1 MSAPSCRYRWRLP
14 LTITLASPFASRGL
28 NPADT
33 VIDTALPRDG
43 QGRVVLPGSLVQ
55 GTIRDALETIAQR
68 VSDPLTLA
76 GTARDIID
84 DIALLFGTESG
95 KRTQRNTGEATD
107 RRVNNTP
114 ERGLLAFADLAAI
127 TPEPERGE
135 GESGGQ
141 FIRVEIDDD
150 LGAVREGHIQ
160 RIELPWPI
168 GTPVTFK
175 GQIELR
181 PHAEADPARVKALLE
196 LALRLVPAFGA
207 IKSAGFGERLD
218 HKIEDAIELTATPSP
233 AARGRSD
240 VTFALGL
247 DRPFLVAATRAA
259 DNVYRGN
266 PVIPGGVIKGALAEA
281 LTAAGAMDRAMADF
295 LARLTIGHAFPASEA
310 AVNDPAKR
318 RRVPPLSLVM
328 AGKKPV
334 DILCDGGVD
343 RINEGLRFR
352 IDWKDGEEDEAFKKL
367 GWDEKQPERDVRTHT
382 AIDRERG
389 AAAWDAEAQAGML
402 YSTSAVVP
410 DEFEWLGR
418 LALDP
423 PDDDRFGL
431 VMAILEAGLPG
442 IGKTAAIAHARWLD
456 EPPPQPE
463 PLKGKAG
470 EPPCYALTL
479 QTPALLN
486 DLAALRGGTPI
497 ADDYTRYWAGLGYR
511 LVRFFAHQKLAGG
524 HLALRYPPRDDRY
537 DVYLVTDP
545 GSVFLITADPGAG
558 TAVADLKELLRRG
571 LPPDASITRRHWTEC
586 PFLPENGFGA
596 IACNVV
602 DHGRPAASVTIV
614 ATETA

>member
-1 MSAPSCRYRWRLP
+1 MSAPSRRYRWRLP

-33 VIDTALPRDG
+33 VIDTSLPRDG

-55 GTIRDALETIAQR
+55 GTIRDAIETIAKR
-68 VSDPLTLA
+68 VSGPLTLA
-76 GTARDIID
+76 GTPRNLDA
-84 DIALLFGTESG
+84 DIALLFGTASG
-95 KRTQRNTGEATD
+95 KRTPRDPGEVTD

-114 ERGLLAFADLAAI
+114 ERALLAFADLAAI

-135 GESGGQ
+135 GEPGRQ
-141 FIRVEIDDD
+141 FIRVEIDGD

-160 RIELPWPI
+160 RIELPWPV
-168 GTPVTFK
+168 GTPVAFAGEIT
-175 GQIELR
+175 LR
-181 PHAEADPARVKALLE
+181 PHTEADPARVKALLE

-207 IKSAGFGERLD
+207 VKSAGFGERIGHTIGDPEPL
-218 HKIEDAIELTATPSP
+218 AVTPTA
-233 AARGRSD
+233 AAKGKTD
-240 VTFALGL
+240 VTFALSL

-259 DNVYRGN
+259 DNVYRGAE
-266 PVIPGGVIKGALAEA
+266 VIPGGVIKGALAEA
-281 LTAAGAMDRAMADF
+281 LKAAGAMDQAMADF
-295 LARLTIGHAFPASEA
+295 LARLTIGHAFPASAA

-318 RRVPPLSLVM
+318 RRRVLPLSLVM

-343 RINEGLRFR
+343 RLNEGLRFR
-352 IDWKDGEEDEAFKKL
+352 IDWKEGEEDEVFKKL

-382 AIDRERG
+382 AIDRDRG
-389 AAAWDAEAQAGML
+389 AAAWDEEAGAGML

-410 DEFEWLGR
+410 HGFAWIGR
-418 LALDP
+418 LALAA
-423 PDDDRFGL
+423 PDDDRLGL

-442 IGKTAAIAHARWLD
+442 IGKTTAIAHARWLD
-456 EPPPQPE
+456 EPPPRPE

-486 DLAALRGGTPI
+486 DLAALRSGTPI
-497 ADDYTRYWAGLGYR
+497 ACDYARYWAGRGYR

-537 DVYLVTDP
+537 DVYLVTEP
-545 GSVFLITADPGAG
+545 GSVFLVTPDPGAG
-558 TAVADLKELLRRG
+558 AAVADLGTLLRFG
-571 LPPDASITRRHWTEC
+571 LPPDPSITRRHWTEC
-586 PFLPENGFGA
+586 PFLAENGFGA
-596 IACNVV
+596 IDCNVV
-602 DHGRPAASVTIV
+602 DHGRPPAAVTPPK
-614 ATETA
+614 AA